1 MSEDDADTIRVP
13 TARLREVKAEIDQLK
28 HDLAALREEHENL
41 RAHLKGS
48 IQEVARLTDENERL
62 RG

>member
-1 MSEDDADTIRVP
+1 MSDDADTIRVP

-28 HDLAALREEHENL
+28 RDLAALREEHENL

-48 IQEVARLTDENERL
+48 IQEVARLTQENERL